1 MRFAAV
7 RHAVCILGEHANPS
21 LFVVPRR
28 RDVVIDGP
36 PTPEGIA
43 ALLSEFPEG
52 RPLGPGDGTHELL
65 TRLWTSTELPYDW
78 NPSRAWYRNGAGV
91 HELLRL
97 GGFLVLTFPSP
108 ISTGVVSLLWGRGT
122 TADSDALADLDIA
135 SFRSD
140 VETAT
145 HIEQLNHAT
154 TLAGIPSRDFDDYL
168 YDLGEQVAL
177 DGRRFRH
184 RRRCLS
190 ALERDYTTAS
200 SVPLD
205 LAEPDAWVEVWRI
218 YDRWAAE
225 RVPGP
230 TIDAERRGLARSLD
244 GGDGIG
250 MRGVGFEV
258 DGTLRGFAVFDV
270 LGTTSTGHFMKADR
284 DSDIMA
290 GTMHALFTAAHDQG
304 ATVMNIG
311 YDGGLAGLRAS
322 KELLKPHRML
332 PTVWLTY

>member
-1 MRFAAV
+1 M
-7 RHAVCILGEHANPS
+7 
-21 LFVVPRR
+21 
-28 RDVVIDGP
+28 IDGV
-36 PTPEGIA
+36 PTSRGVA
-43 ALLSEFPEG
+43 ALLADVPEG
-52 RPLGPGDGTHELL
+52 PLCPGEGARELL
-65 TRLWTSTELPYDW
+65 TRLWTSTEMSYDW
-78 NPSRAWYRNGAGV
+78 NPSCAMYRDGTGDHV
-91 HELLRL
+91 LVRL

-108 ISTGVVSLLWGRGT
+108 ISTGTVSLLWGRGT
-122 TADSDALADLDIA
+122 TADLDALADLDIA
-135 SFRSD
+135 SFRTD
-140 VETAT
+140 VGTAA
-145 HIEQLNHAT
+145 HVEQLDHAT
-154 TLAGIPSRDFDDYL
+154 TLAGIPRRDFDDYL
-168 YDLGEQVAL
+168 YDLAEQVAL

-190 ALERDYTTAS
+190 ALERDYTTVAS
-200 SVPLD
+200 VALD
-205 LAEPDAWVEVWRI
+205 LAEPGTRAEVWRI

-225 RVPGP
+225 RDDGP

-244 GGDGIG
+244 DGTGIG

-304 ATVMNIG
+304 ATMMNIG

-332 PTVWLTY
+332 PSVWLTY